1 MSEETIITAKTTSLK
16 RILITGANSYVGTS
30 FENYMKQWPE
40 TYQVDTVDMIDGSWR
55 EKDFSEYDVV
65 FHVAGI
71 AHVNAK
77 KNMEALYYNV
87 NTKLTIET
95 AKHAKQCG
103 VKQFIFM
110 SSIIVYGESKSL
122 KPVVI
127 TRETEPKPNGFYG
140 NSKLQAEI
148 GIKKLEDKDFKVV
161 ILRPPMIYG
170 PGSKGNFPKLIA
182 LAKKT
187 PLFPAY
193 HNQRSM
199 LYIEN
204 LCEFVRLIIEN
215 KEQGV
220 FWPQNEEYVDT
231 AELVKQLAKLQG
243 KKIHLIKW
251 MVPLIYF
258 SSPILK
264 QMKKMFGS
272 LVYEKQISL
281 NFEGRYQIVD
291 LANSLATLF

>member
-1 MSEETIITAKTTSLK
+1 MK
-16 RILITGANSYVGTS
+16 RILITGANSYVGTNV
-30 FENYMKQWPE
+30 ERWLNREPE
-40 TYQVDTVDMIDGSWR
+40 KYHADTIDMIDGSWR
-55 EKDFSEYDVV
+55 EKDFSGYDVV

-77 KNMEALYYNV
+77 KNMESLYYKV
-87 NTKLTIET
+87 NTDLTIET
-95 AKHAKQCG
+95 AQHAKQSG

-148 GIKKLEDKDFKVV
+148 GIKKLEDEDFKVV

-170 PGSKGNFPKLIA
+170 LGSKGNFPKLIA

-187 PLFPAY
+187 PIFPAY

-199 LYIEN
+199 LYIDN
-204 LCEFVRLIIEN
+204 LCEFVRLVIDNE
-215 KEQGV
+215 ERGV
-220 FWPQNEEYVDT
+220 FWPQNREYVDT
-231 AELVKQLAKLQG
+231 CEIVRQVAKETG
-243 KKIHLIKW
+243 HKIWITRVLNPFVVFGSYIVSIVNK
-251 MVPLIYF
+251 I
-258 SSPILK
+258 
-264 QMKKMFGS
+264 FGS
-272 LVYEKQISL
+272 LTYEKIISDSFDCAYCL
-281 NFEGRYQIVD
+281 VD
-291 LANSLATLF
+291 FDSSIIRVINA

>member
-1 MSEETIITAKTTSLK
+1 MK
-16 RILITGANSYVGTS
+16 RILITGANSYVGTNV
-30 FENYMKQWPE
+30 ERWLNREPDKYH
-40 TYQVDTVDMIDGSWR
+40 VDTIDMIDGSWR
-55 EKDFSEYDVV
+55 EKDFSGYDVV

-77 KNMEALYYNV
+77 KNMEALYYKV
-87 NTKLTIET
+87 NTDLTIET
-95 AKHAKQCG
+95 AQHAKQCG

-110 SSIIVYGESKSL
+110 SSIIVYGESTSL

-148 GIKKLEDKDFKVV
+148 GIKKLEDKAFKVV

-187 PLFPAY
+187 PIFPAY

-199 LYIEN
+199 LYIDN
-204 LCEFVRLIIEN
+204 LCEFVRLVIDNE
-215 KEQGV
+215 ERGV
-220 FWPQNEEYVDT
+220 FWPQNREYVDT
-231 AELVKQLAKLQG
+231 CEVVRQVAQEAGHRVWITRVLNPFVVLGALF
-243 KKIHLIKW
+243 I
-251 MVPLIYF
+251 PSF
-258 SSPILK
+258 SK
-264 QMKKMFGS
+264 VWGT
-272 LVYEKQISL
+272 LVYEKDSCHQIFPFS
-281 NFEGRYQIVD
+281 FES
-291 LANSLATLF
+291 NSDRWM

>member
-1 MSEETIITAKTTSLK
+1 MK
-16 RILITGANSYVGTS
+16 RILITGANSYVGTNV
-30 FENYMKQWPE
+30 ERWLNREPE
-40 TYQVDTVDMIDGSWR
+40 KYHVDTIDMIDDSWR
-55 EKDFSEYDVV
+55 EKDFSSYEVV

-77 KNMEALYYNV
+77 KNMESLYYKV
-87 NTKLTIET
+87 NTDLTIET
-95 AKHAKQCG
+95 AQHAKQCG

-148 GIKKLEDKDFKVV
+148 GIKKLEDEDFKVV

-187 PLFPAY
+187 PIFPAY

-199 LYIEN
+199 LYIDN
-204 LCEFVRLIIEN
+204 LCEFVRVIIEN
-215 KEQGV
+215 NAKGI
-220 FWPQNEEYVDT
+220 FFPQNDEYTDT
-231 AELVKQLAKLQG
+231 CEVIRHVAKGEHHRVWITKLLNPLVFLGAFFIPSFNKMWGTFKYSRELSAT
-243 KKIHLIKW
+243 
-251 MVPLIYF
+251 PF
-258 SSPILK
+258 
-264 QMKKMFGS
+264 
-272 LVYEKQISL
+272 
-281 NFEGRYQIVD
+281 NFMQ
-291 LANSLATLF
+291 SKTLATSIDETAKGLSLR

>member
-1 MSEETIITAKTTSLK
+1 MK
-16 RILITGANSYVGTS
+16 RILITGANSYVGTNVGRWLNR
-30 FENYMKQWPE
+30 EPE
-40 TYQVDTVDMIDGSWR
+40 KYHVDTIDMIDGSWR
-55 EKDFSEYDVV
+55 EKDFSGYDVV

-77 KNMEALYYNV
+77 KNMESLYYKV
-87 NTKLTIET
+87 NTDLTIET
-95 AKHAKQCG
+95 AQYAKQCG

-127 TRETEPKPNGFYG
+127 TRDTEPKPNGFYG

-148 GIKKLEDKDFKVV
+148 GIKKLEDKDFNVV

-187 PLFPAY
+187 PIFPAY

-199 LYIEN
+199 LYIDN
-204 LCEFVRLIIEN
+204 LCEFVRLVIDNE
-215 KEQGV
+215 ERGV
-220 FWPQNEEYVDT
+220 FWPQNREYVDT
-231 AELVKQLAKLQG
+231 CEVVRQVAEEAGHKVWITRVLNPFVVLGALF
-243 KKIHLIKW
+243 L
-251 MVPLIYF
+251 PAF
-258 SSPILK
+258 SK
-264 QMKKMFGS
+264 VWGT
-272 LVYEKQISL
+272 LVYEKELSQLMS
-281 NFEGRYQIVD
+281 FSE
-291 LANSLATLF
+291 SSEF

>member
-1 MSEETIITAKTTSLK
+1 MKK
-16 RILITGANSYVGTS
+16 VLITGANSYVGTNV
-30 FENYMKQWPE
+30 ERWLMREPHKYHVE
-40 TYQVDTVDMIDGSWR
+40 TIDMIDGSWR
-55 EKDFSEYDVV
+55 EKDFSGYDVV

-77 KNMEALYYNV
+77 KNMEALYYKV
-87 NTKLTIET
+87 NTNLAIET
-95 AKHAKQCG
+95 AAHAKQCN

-148 GIKKLEDKDFKVV
+148 GIKKLEDQDFQVV

-187 PLFPAY
+187 PIFPAY

-199 LYIEN
+199 LYIDN
-204 LCEFVRLIIEN
+204 LCEFVRLIIDNE
-215 KEQGV
+215 ERGV
-220 FWPQNEEYVDT
+220 FWPQNREYVDT
-231 AELVKQLAKLQG
+231 CEVVRQVAKEAGHKVWITRVLNLFVCLG
-243 KKIHLIKW
+243 SFFVSSIKKL
-251 MVPLIYF
+251 
-258 SSPILK
+258 
-264 QMKKMFGS
+264 FGS
-272 LVYEKQISL
+272 LTYEKSL
-281 NFEGRYQIVD
+281 SEFFKTDYCLVD
-291 LANSLATLF
+291 FDSSIAKVIDA

>member
-1 MSEETIITAKTTSLK
+1 MK
-16 RILITGANSYVGTS
+16 RILITGANSYVGTNV
-30 FENYMKQWPE
+30 ERWLNREPE
-40 TYQVDTVDMIDGSWR
+40 KYHVDTIDMIDGSWR
-55 EKDFSEYDVV
+55 EKDFSSYDVV

-77 KNMEALYYNV
+77 KNMEALYYKV
-87 NTKLTIET
+87 NTDLTIET
-95 AKHAKQCG
+95 AQHAKQCG

-187 PLFPAY
+187 PIFPAY

-199 LYIEN
+199 LYIDN
-204 LCEFVRLIIEN
+204 LCEFVRLIIDNE
-215 KEQGV
+215 ERGV
-220 FWPQNEEYVDT
+220 FWPQNREYVST
-231 AELVKQLAKLQG
+231 SELVHLIGKTQG
-243 KKIHLIKW
+243 KKIC
-251 MVPLIYF
+251 
-258 SSPILK
+258 ILK
-264 QMKKMFGS
+264 GFSWLIIVMSYVLASTNKVFGS
-272 LVYEKQISL
+272 LCYEQQLGDYKADYRLFTVEHS
-281 NFEGRYQIVD
+281 FERFV
-291 LANSLATLF
+291 N

>member
-1 MSEETIITAKTTSLK
+1 MRE
-16 RILITGANSYVGTS
+16 
-30 FENYMKQWPE
+30 PE
-40 TYQVDTVDMIDGSWR
+40 KYQVDTLDMIDGSWR
-55 EKDFSEYDVV
+55 EKDFFGYDVV

-71 AHVNAK
+71 AHVDAK
-77 KNMEALYYNV
+77 KSMEALYYRV
-87 NTKLTIET
+87 NTDLAIET
-95 AKHAKQCG
+95 AIHAKQCK

-110 SSIIVYGESKSL
+110 SSMIVYGESKSL

-148 GIKKLEDKDFKVV
+148 GIKKLEDVNFKVV

-187 PLFPAY
+187 PIFPAY

-199 LYIEN
+199 LYIDN

-215 KEQGV
+215 EEKGT
-220 FWPQNEEYVDT
+220 FFPQNEEYVDT
-231 AELVKQLAKLQG
+231 CEVIELLSKSIGRNVWFFSGIGWLIRLLRFIPGSIGKHVIKAFGNYTYSRSISEYKDEYILVIFKESMVQL
-243 KKIHLIKW
+243 
-251 MVPLIYF
+251 
-258 SSPILK
+258 
-264 QMKKMFGS
+264 
-272 LVYEKQISL
+272 
-281 NFEGRYQIVD
+281 GRREV
-291 LANSLATLF
+291 

>member
-1 MSEETIITAKTTSLK
+1 MK
-16 RILITGANSYVGTS
+16 RILITGANSYVGTNV
-30 FENYMKQWPE
+30 ERWLIRE
-40 TYQVDTVDMIDGSWR
+40 TDKYHVDTIDMIDGSWR
-55 EKDFSEYDVV
+55 EKDFSGYDVV

-77 KNMEALYYNV
+77 KNMESLYYKV
-87 NTKLTIET
+87 NTDLTIET
-95 AKHAKQCG
+95 AQHAKKCG

-127 TRETEPKPNGFYG
+127 TRDTEPKPNGFYG

-148 GIKKLEDKDFKVV
+148 GIKKLEDKDFMVV

-187 PLFPAY
+187 PIFPAY

-199 LYIEN
+199 LYIDN
-204 LCEFVRLIIEN
+204 LCEFVRLVIDNE
-215 KEQGV
+215 ERGV
-220 FWPQNEEYVDT
+220 FWPQNREYVDT
-231 AELVKQLAKLQG
+231 CEVVRQVAKL
-243 KKIHLIKW
+243 
-251 MVPLIYF
+251 
-258 SSPILK
+258 
-264 QMKKMFGS
+264 MKRNYYIIPGINWAVSIFGIFIRQLPKMFGS
-272 LVYEKQISL
+272 LTYEQSISDYEYDYEVCS
-281 NFEGRYQIVD
+281 FQV
-291 LANSLATLF
+291 SLSRVVVE

>member
-1 MSEETIITAKTTSLK
+1 MIQ
-16 RILITGANSYVGTS
+16 ILITGANSYVGTNV
-30 FENYMKQWPE
+30 ERRLMREPDKYH
-40 TYQVDTVDMIDGSWR
+40 VDTIDMIDGSWR
-55 EKDFSEYDVV
+55 KKDFSGYDVV

-77 KNMEALYYNV
+77 KNMEALYYKV
-87 NTKLTIET
+87 NTDLTIET
-95 AKHAKQCG
+95 AEHAKQCG

-148 GIKKLEDKDFKVV
+148 GIKKLETKDFKVV

-170 PGSKGNFPKLIA
+170 PGSKGNFPKLIT
-182 LAKKT
+182 LAKRT
-187 PLFPAY
+187 PIFPAY

-199 LYIEN
+199 LYIDN

-215 KEQGV
+215 QAEGT
-220 FWPQNEEYVDT
+220 FFPQNDEYVDT
-231 AELVKQLAKLQG
+231 CEVVRQVVKESGHRIWITRMLNPFVVLGSLFVPRLNKL
-243 KKIHLIKW
+243 
-251 MVPLIYF
+251 
-258 SSPILK
+258 
-264 QMKKMFGS
+264 FGS
-272 LVYEKQISL
+272 LTYEKDISDSCNYAHRL
-281 NFEGRYQIVD
+281 VD
-291 LANSLATLF
+291 FDSSITKVINA

>member
-1 MSEETIITAKTTSLK
+1 MK
-16 RILITGANSYVGTS
+16 RVLITGANSYVGIS
-30 FENYMKQWPE
+30 VERWLRRESDKYH
-40 TYQVDTVDMIDGSWR
+40 VDTVDMIDGSWR
-55 EKDFSEYDVV
+55 EKDFSGYDVV

-77 KNMEALYYNV
+77 KNMEALYYKV
-87 NTKLTIET
+87 NTDLTIET
-95 AKHAKQCG
+95 AQHAKQCG

-122 KPVVI
+122 KPVII

-148 GIKKLEDKDFKVV
+148 GIKKLEDQDFKVV

-187 PLFPAY
+187 PIFPTY

-199 LYIEN
+199 LYIDN
-204 LCEFVRLIIEN
+204 LCEFVRLVIDNEE
-215 KEQGV
+215 KGV
-220 FWPQNEEYVDT
+220 SWPQNRDYVDT
-231 AELVKQLAKLQG
+231 CEVVRQVAKEAGHRIWITRFLNPFVVLGSLFVPTLNKLFSSLYYIEQLSDYKDNYQVFTFEQSLARM
-243 KKIHLIKW
+243 LIK
-251 MVPLIYF
+251 
-258 SSPILK
+258 
-264 QMKKMFGS
+264 
-272 LVYEKQISL
+272 
-281 NFEGRYQIVD
+281 
-291 LANSLATLF
+291 